1 MICASCPLRD
11 ASTIPSGLTPDVAAF
26 FHPVVRTIQH
36 LFERVPA
43 RRTSE
48 HGRETLVHPA
58 DGSRDLRRRHVLGV
72 ARVTLHQIFLH
83 FFELARLLLDHEYTA
98 SRTHDHEVC
107 SPKIKN
113 LSGRPRCRMLSIS
126 SSRCAT
132 PRASLS
138 FQPPGNI
145 LAMRQCQ
152 PPAAI
157 CHRCSQAPPLQLRTR
172 RADPPVQAPRRSAQ
186 TNATTSAASGLA

>member
-72 ARVTLHQIFLH
+72 ARLTLHQIFLH

-107 SPKIKN
+107 SPRIKN
-113 LSGRPRCRMLSIS
+113 FIPLCPVDAAIEAVRIGQ
-126 SSRCAT
+126 A
-132 PRASLS
+132 
-138 FQPPGNI
+138 
-145 LAMRQCQ
+145 AMQDAEHFVLPLRDAAHE
-152 PPAAI
+152 PVIPAAGEYPG
-157 CHRCSQAPPLQLRTR
+157 HASMP
-172 RADPPVQAPRRSAQ
+172 
-186 TNATTSAASGLA
+186 AASRYLP